1 MVRDGDQGHNR
12 RAGRDP
18 LSTAGRVALVTGA
31 TSGIGAELA
40 TRLAAGGARVAVAGR
55 DRERGAIV
63 VASIREAGGEAV
75 FVAHDALPVEAN
87 RELVDETERCL
98 GPVDILVNNAG
109 TMFFGPLAGH
119 RAVDFDTAI
128 NVNLRSPFLLTQA
141 VVPGMVERGHGRVIF
156 VSSNGALSGA
166 AMTSLYAAGKAGLE
180 GLMRAL
186 MAEFAASGITFNT
199 VQPGLVDTP
208 LTSTMLSDPAM
219 HAHFAAHHPDR
230 RVGSPADIAH
240 VVAMLAD
247 DDAGHLQANVITV
260 DGGLTR
266 AIGYAVN
273 EPPEEKRQ

>member
-1 MVRDGDQGHNR
+1 M
-12 RAGRDP
+12 AGRDP

-31 TSGIGAELA
+31 TSGIGAEIA

-55 DRERGAIV
+55 DRERGARV
-63 VASIREAGGEAV
+63 VASIHDAGGEAV
-75 FVAHDALPVEAN
+75 FVAHDAVRPEAN
-87 RELVDETERCL
+87 QELVTETKRVL
-98 GPVDILVNNAG
+98 GPVEILVNNAG

-119 RAVDFDTAI
+119 GVADFDTAI
-128 NVNLRSPFLLTQA
+128 NLNLRSPFLLTQA
-141 VVPGMVERGHGRVIF
+141 VVPGMVERQYGRVIF
-156 VSSNGALSGA
+156 ISSNGASSGA
-166 AMTSLYAAGKAGLE
+166 AMTSLYAMSKAGME

-219 HAHFAAHHPDR
+219 HAHFAGHHPNR
-230 RVGSPADIAH
+230 RVGIPADIAH

-247 DDAGHLQANVITV
+247 DDAGHVQANVITV

>member
-1 MVRDGDQGHNR
+1 
-12 RAGRDP
+12 
-18 LSTAGRVALVTGA
+18 LSTIGRVALVTGA
-31 TSGIGAELA
+31 TSGIGAEIAL
-40 TRLAAGGARVAVAGR
+40 RLAAGGARVAVAGR
-55 DRERGAIV
+55 DGERGAAV
-63 VASIREAGGEAV
+63 VASIQSGGGEAL
-75 FVAHDALPVEAN
+75 FVAHDAVRPEAN
-87 RELVDETERCL
+87 QELVDETERRL
-98 GPVDILVNNAG
+98 GSVDILVNNAG

-119 RAVDFDTAI
+119 RVVDFDTAI

-141 VVPGMVERGHGRVIF
+141 VVPGMVQREYGRVIF
-156 VSSNGALSGA
+156 ISSNGASSGA
-166 AMTSLYAAGKAGLE
+166 AMTSLYAMSKAGME

-219 HAHFAAHHPDR
+219 RAHFASHHPNR

-240 VVAMLAD
+240 VVAMLAA

-273 EPPEEKRQ
+273 EPPEDKQQ